1 MPDPVLLPVVAEV
14 TRSGFVE
21 SRHHGSVVVLAADG
35 SVVTSVGVPDA
46 PVLTR
51 SCLKPLQAL
60 AVLRSG
66 VALDPDLLAVAC
78 SSHSGEDRHVDLV
91 RRILESAGLGPQ
103 DLDNTPAPPLADPCA
118 PPDRLRQNCSGKH
131 AAMLAACAVNGW
143 PTHGYLDPAHPVQQA
158 VLAAVADLT
167 GDTPVAVTVDGC
179 GAPQP
184 AIGLT
189 ALARG
194 FLRLV
199 RPYGDSSE
207 RRVADAM
214 RAHPW
219 VVGGTG
225 RDVTGLMEAVPGL
238 LAKDG
243 AEGTYVAGHAD
254 HGAVAVKIEDGSG
267 RARTPVLVAGLRA
280 IGVDQAALA
289 ELAAVPVLGHGRPV
303 GEVRAALPG

>member
-1 MPDPVLLPVVAEV
+1 MPDPAVLPVVAEV

-21 SRHHGSVVVLAADG
+21 SRHHGSVVVLATDG
-35 SVVTSVGVPDA
+35 SVVAAVGEPDT

-66 VALDPDLLAVAC
+66 VELAPDLLAVAC
-78 SSHSGEDRHVDLV
+78 SSHSGEDDHVALV
-91 RRILESAGLGPQ
+91 RRLLDSAGLGPEA
-103 DLDNTPAPPLADPCA
+103 LDNTPAPPLADPCA

-131 AAMLAACAVNGW
+131 AAMLAACVANGW
-143 PTHGYLDPAHPVQQA
+143 PTRGYLAPDHPVQQA

-167 GDTPVAVTVDGC
+167 REMPAAVTVDGC

-199 RPYGDSSE
+199 RPYADSPE

-214 RAHPW
+214 RAHPA

-225 RDVTGLMEAVPGL
+225 RDVTALMEAVPGL

-243 AEGTYVAGHAD
+243 AEGTYVAAHAD
-254 HGAVAVKIEDGSG
+254 HGAVAIKIEDGSG

-280 IGVDQAALA
+280 LGIDNAELA
-289 ELAAVPVLGHGRPV
+289 DLAAVPVLGHGRPV
-303 GEVRAALPG
+303 GEVRAVLPD